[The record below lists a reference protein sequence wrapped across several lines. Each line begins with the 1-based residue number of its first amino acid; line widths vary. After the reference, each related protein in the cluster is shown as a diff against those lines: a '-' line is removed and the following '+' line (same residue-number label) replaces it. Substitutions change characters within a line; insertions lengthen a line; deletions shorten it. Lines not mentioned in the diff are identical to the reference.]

1 MHADDIQ
8 ARIEAAPALKRLQEK
23 LRDALQF
30 HADGSAQL
38 DPILLMMIISTIV
51 QIVIYCRQ
59 RNNDTAIIKTIQE
72 LRSVPPRKLI
82 RLRRQLRNT
91 WHDYCQQRGLNPAQK
106 NPILPA
112 IYELSESLDSD
123 EIREFLQVATTE

>member
-1 MHADDIQ
+1 MPADDIQ
-8 ARIEAAPALKRLQEK
+8 SRINAAPALRRLQEK
-23 LRDALQF
+23 LQDSLQF

-38 DPILLMMIISTIV
+38 DPILVMMIISTLV

-59 RNNDTAIIKTIQE
+59 RRSDDDITKTIQE

-82 RLRRQLRNT
+82 RVRRQLRQT
-91 WHDYCQQRGLNPAQK
+91 WQEYCQQRELDAAQK

-112 IYELSESLDSD
+112 IYELSEDLDAD